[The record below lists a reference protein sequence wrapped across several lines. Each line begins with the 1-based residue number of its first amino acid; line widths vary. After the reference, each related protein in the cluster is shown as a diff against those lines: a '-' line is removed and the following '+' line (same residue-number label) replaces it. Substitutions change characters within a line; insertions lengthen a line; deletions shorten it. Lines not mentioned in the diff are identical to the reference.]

1 MRSNSDKHYNKRE
14 VFSRRM
20 VLGINTLYYISV
32 VLLVVFSLYVLISN
46 GIITAISAMFS
57 IIALGIMVVL
67 FIFIATIIAY
77 IVGTTLDI
85 AKNLYKWRNR
95 N

>member
-1 MRSNSDKHYNKRE
+1 MRLNNNKHYNKRE

-32 VLLVVFSLYVLISN
+32 VLLVVFSLYVLIGN

-57 IIALGIMVVL
+57 IIALGIIVVL
-67 FIFIATIIAY
+67 FILIATIIAY
-77 IVGTTLDI
+77 IVGTMLDI

-95 N
+95 D

>member
-1 MRSNSDKHYNKRE
+1 MRSNNNKHYNKRE
-14 VFSRRM
+14 AFSRRM

-46 GIITAISAMFS
+46 GVITAISAMFS
-57 IIALGIMVVL
+57 IIALGIIVVL
-67 FIFIATIIAY
+67 FILIATIIAY
-77 IVGTTLDI
+77 MVGTMLDI

>member
-1 MRSNSDKHYNKRE
+1 
-14 VFSRRM
+14 M

-32 VLLVVFSLYVLISN
+32 ILLVVFSLYVLISN
-46 GIITAISAMFS
+46 GVLTAISAMFS
-57 IIALGIMVVL
+57 TIALGIIMVL
-67 FIFIATIIAY
+67 FILIATIIAY
-77 IVGTTLDI
+77 IVGTMLDI